1 MIPNIFIIGAQKAAT
16 SSIASILNQHDEI
29 IFIKEELNYISRSD
43 YSCHQGYFHDLNEGL
58 LKPKNY
64 SRNKQIIQYEELIK
78 PMYEKNKLIGE
89 HSTMYLP
96 SELTPSRLRDLNS
109 SPKLIVCLRNPIDRL
124 ISHYHHLVALNKT
137 IFDLKMS
144 LKISSEPLINN
155 GHYKKQIQN
164 WFKYFDSSSFHFI
177 IFEDFIRDPIKI
189 INGTIEF
196 LNLKI
201 DNNIFNKKSNKTLYP
216 SSQLLSFFNNYLSIK
231 YGKKSINRLINK
243 INLRGSKK
251 SKILDKNTY
260 EYLNLYYK
268 EVNHGLDELINKN
281 TNWY

>member
-1 MIPNIFIIGAQKAAT
+1 MTPDIFIIGAQKAAT
-16 SSIASILNQHDEI
+16 SSIASILNQHSEI
-29 IFIKEELNYISRSD
+29 IFIKDELNYISRSD

-58 LKPKNY
+58 LKPRKY
-64 SRNKQIIQYEELIK
+64 SKKKQIIQYEELIK
-78 PMYEKNKLIGE
+78 PIYEQNKLIGE

-96 SELTPSRLRDLNS
+96 SELTPSRLKDLNP

-144 LKISSEPLINN
+144 LKVSSEPLINN

-164 WFKYFDSSSFHFI
+164 WFQYFNNSSFHFI
-177 IFEDFIRDPIKI
+177 IFESFIKDPIKI
-189 INGTIEF
+189 INETIEF
-196 LNLKI
+196 LDLKI
-201 DNNIFNKKSNKTLYP
+201 DNNICNKKSNQTLYP
-216 SSQLLSFFNNYLSIK
+216 SSHILSFFNNYLSIK
-231 YGKKSINRLINK
+231 YGKKGINRLINK

-251 SKILDKNTY
+251 SKILDINTY
-260 EYLNLYYK
+260 NYLNSYYK
-268 EVNHGLDELINKN
+268 EINHGLEKLINKN